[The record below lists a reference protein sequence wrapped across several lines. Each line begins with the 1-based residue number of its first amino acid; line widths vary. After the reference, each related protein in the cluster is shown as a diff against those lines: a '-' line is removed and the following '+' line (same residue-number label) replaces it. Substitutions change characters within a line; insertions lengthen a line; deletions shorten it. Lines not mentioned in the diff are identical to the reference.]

1 MTARRLAYLLIL
13 QICLLCIGGGVLVRH
28 AFADTQPTTAPL
40 VFVVTHDAQLVAS
53 NQLSTLYALIA
64 DTLSS
69 RTISAPV
76 GIIRASDEPLYLV
89 PDTSDTASLLTAL
102 PLLPQLAPQETL
114 TSLFPTLTLL
124 QKHVTTDAQL
134 IFLTNSSLLTWQSER
149 SPQLTSLAST
159 YHSVIIVDTNPN
171 SRITSQGFKVIS
183 PAQLTDYLATTTSV
197 VDSKNERLRLFLVL
211 LGI

>member
-1 MTARRLAYLLIL
+1 ML
-13 QICLLCIGGGVLVRH
+13 QICLLCIGGGILVRH

-53 NQLSTLYALIA
+53 NQLSPLYALIA

-114 TSLFPTLTLL
+114 TSLFPTLNLLKTL
-124 QKHVTTDAQL
+124 VTPDAQL
-134 IFLTNSSLLTWQSER
+134 IFLTDSSRLTRQSER

-171 SRITSQGFKVIS
+171 SRISAQGLKVIS
-183 PAQLTDYLATTTSV
+183 PAQLTAHLTNSTSIGV
-197 VDSKNERLRLFLVL
+197 SKHERLRLFLVL